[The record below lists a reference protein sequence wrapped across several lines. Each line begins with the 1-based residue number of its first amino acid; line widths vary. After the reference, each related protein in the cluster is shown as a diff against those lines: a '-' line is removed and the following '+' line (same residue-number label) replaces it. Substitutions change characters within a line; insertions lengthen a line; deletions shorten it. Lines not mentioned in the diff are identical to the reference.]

1 MNMKKYLLLTL
12 LLLSISAAWSQTE
25 HREYVSVRVQ
35 YGKTISGFKYELYL
49 DIGESGKHSM
59 SGEVT
64 NVDEHVIISDD
75 QGKQAFKSDIDLI
88 NYLSKRGYI
97 VIQTGEIQILDQH
110 YYTYLLERVYVK

>member
-1 MNMKKYLLLTL
+1 MKKYLLLTL

-64 NVDEHVIISDD
+64 NVDEHVI
-75 QGKQAFKSDIDLI
+75 
-88 NYLSKRGYI
+88 
-97 VIQTGEIQILDQH
+97 
-110 YYTYLLERVYVK
+110 

>member
-1 MNMKKYLLLTL
+1 
-12 LLLSISAAWSQTE
+12 
-25 HREYVSVRVQ
+25 
-35 YGKTISGFKYELYL
+35 
-49 DIGESGKHSM
+49 
-59 SGEVT
+59 
-64 NVDEHVIISDD
+64 VIISDD

>member
-1 MNMKKYLLLTL
+1 MKKYILITL
-12 LLLSISAAWSQTE
+12 LLLSFTTAWTQTE
-25 HREYVSVRVQ
+25 QREYVSVRVQ

-88 NYLSKRGYI
+88 NYLTKRGYK
-97 VIQTGEIQILDQH
+97 VIHTGEIQILDQH

>member
-1 MNMKKYLLLTL
+1 MKKYILITL
-12 LLLSISAAWSQTE
+12 LLLSFTTAWTQTE
-25 HREYVSVRVQ
+25 QREYVSVRVQ
-35 YGKTISGFKYELYL
+35 YGKTISGFKYELNL

-88 NYLSKRGYI
+88 NYLTKRGYK
-97 VIQTGEIQILDQH
+97 VIHTGEIQILDQH